1 VKLAAKR
8 ESFMLEGR
16 FTGDE
21 EEAKVG
27 DQMFEIVARIS
38 IPLFLWGIL
47 SLGEWLRP
55 QWFVTQDCWNSP
67 QAMNTLRSR
76 IYRPKRHSAFLFL

>member
-1 VKLAAKR
+1 MDDCCGRGAGDDGNGVKSHCWVKLAAKR

-16 FTGDE
+16 FTGDA

-38 IPLFLWGIL
+38 IPPFL
-47 SLGEWLRP
+47 
-55 QWFVTQDCWNSP
+55 
-67 QAMNTLRSR
+67 
-76 IYRPKRHSAFLFL
+76 